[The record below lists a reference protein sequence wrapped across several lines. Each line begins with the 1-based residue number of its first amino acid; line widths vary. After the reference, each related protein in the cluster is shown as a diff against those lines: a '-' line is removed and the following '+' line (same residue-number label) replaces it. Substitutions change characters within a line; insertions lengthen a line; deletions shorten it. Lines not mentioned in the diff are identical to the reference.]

1 MSLEL
6 KILWINAC
14 LFIRYEKQIF
24 FSHFPARFM
33 SQLRLEERIFCPYY
47 DHFFSRRVLWFS
59 LKKISHWTPFTLKR
73 YNLDEACVRL
83 DLGEKRG
90 IQIFRFLHMSI
101 ITSPFDL
108 ETFCWRP
115 IHTLYLKVYV
125 PYRYSMSQIG

>member
-1 MSLEL
+1 MVLNL
-6 KILWINAC
+6 KI
-14 LFIRYEKQIF
+14 
-24 FSHFPARFM
+24 
-33 SQLRLEERIFCPYY
+33 
-47 DHFFSRRVLWFS
+47 S

-125 PYRYSMSQIG
+125 PYRYSMSQIGKEYGPDKWWTDEGETVEPHDIVEPQV